1 MRSDAPDVVD
11 IDLERSLIA
20 SLLADNGGFDRIG
33 QLEPDD
39 FFDPTHAA
47 VMTAALDLR
56 TERLPV
62 NIVTLR
68 SRFAAVPFRDG
79 QMVIDYLKLLEFAG
93 KAPEVSDMAASVREL
108 SQRRAIKALGEQI
121 SSSVHDHAVGP
132 PLLLTDAARA
142 VDNLLAKC
150 RPAGKT
156 LWQMPEA
163 VDDELSAVRGGDADA
178 RIPIGFEDLNRAM
191 GGWRR
196 GELTYLG
203 GRPSMGKSAMAVSFA
218 RRAARAGHGIM
229 VFSLEMTCRQ
239 WMARMTTDTCWSRE
253 QALSYAAALRGGLG
267 ERERVIF
274 ERGANEL
281 RALPMLIEEQSG
293 LSASDIATRTRYA
306 AEYFARQGQKLGLVI
321 VDHLGKVRPS
331 GNYRGQKVYELGEIS
346 EAMAHL
352 AKSENVAVL
361 ALHQLNRA
369 VEGRDNKRPQLS
381 DLRESGNL
389 EQDADTVMFA
399 YRSAY
404 YLERVR
410 DDDPDEER
418 RRIENLNAKRNDL
431 ELQIAKQ
438 RNGPTCTVELYCD
451 MAANAIRD
459 KWRAAT

>member
-1 MRSDAPDVVD
+1 MQSDATD
-11 IDLERSLIA
+11 IADLELERSLIA
-20 SLLADNGGFDRIG
+20 SLLADNRGFDCIG

-47 VMTAALDLR
+47 VMTAMLDLR
-56 TERLPV
+56 TERRPV

-79 QMVIDYLKLLEFAG
+79 ETVIDYLKRLTFAG
-93 KAPEVSDMAASVREL
+93 KPPEVRDMAASLREL

-121 SSSVHDHAVGP
+121 SGSVHDNAVGP
-132 PLLLTDAARA
+132 PVLLTDAARA
-142 VDNLLAKC
+142 VDDLLAKC

-163 VDDELSAVRGGDADA
+163 TDDILSAIGNAEKDTC
-178 RIPIGFEDLNRAM
+178 IPIGLSDLDKAT

-196 GELTYLG
+196 KQVIYFG
-203 GRPSMGKSAMAVSFA
+203 GRPSMGKSACAVVFS
-218 RRAARAGHGIM
+218 RRAARAGHGVV

-239 WMARMTTDTCWSRE
+239 WMARMATDICWARD
-253 QALSYAAALRGGLG
+253 LPISYAAALRGSLQG
-267 ERERVIF
+267 RELQAF
-274 ERGANEL
+274 LRGANEL
-281 RALPMLIEEQSG
+281 RALPILIEEQSG
-293 LSASDIATRTRYA
+293 LTAADIASRTRHA
-306 AEYFARQGQKLGLVI
+306 AELLNQQGKRLGLVI

-352 AKSENVAVL
+352 AKSENVAIL

-404 YLERVR
+404 YLERAR